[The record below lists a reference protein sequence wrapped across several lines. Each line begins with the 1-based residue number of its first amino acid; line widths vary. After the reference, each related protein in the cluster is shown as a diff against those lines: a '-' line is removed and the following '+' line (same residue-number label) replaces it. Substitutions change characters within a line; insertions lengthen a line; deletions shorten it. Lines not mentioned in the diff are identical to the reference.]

1 MHLNKNKKQQPL
13 VKSIPQVWG
22 LATAVITFCCCIFVG
37 LSSYQQLA
45 REELQNIQ
53 RAVSHIATNN
63 PQDWSSHPQTL
74 SLLLSDNKNINRFI
88 ELNSGEMVP
97 NSETLVKNGIHST
110 LPIFT
115 PEGEIGRV
123 HSYYNYSILMNNVSL
138 MLLCCS
144 IFGLLTFFFLSR
156 CCKELEKD
164 ISKAEFKKNQAEA
177 ANFAKNSFLAHISH
191 ELRTPIN
198 GITSINDLLLKTEL
212 SPRQSELINMIKGSG
227 RILLSVAND
236 LLDITRIENKELTLE
251 NRQINLER
259 VIEDIGILMAADANE
274 RGLQLFINYSPD
286 LPAMFIADAS
296 RLRQI
301 IMNLVGNAIKFTHLG
316 HVYVTAELSPDQEDR
331 SKVMVRI
338 KVEDTGVGLDPVEK
352 QTLLS
357 SLENM
362 PHLAERHKDGHA
374 GLGLTIVNQ
383 ITQLMQ
389 GTLKIETA
397 VGKGSTFIV
406 DIPLEQDVEHAKAH
420 KASPFKDM
428 RILLIDDHP
437 IHRDIILQH
446 LQAWGVE
453 VTFTTE
459 DRAVDKMKDAQNSGY
474 PFDVTLFHESIQEA
488 SGTRFARIIRA
499 EPCLKEAKLILLADR
514 KQLYLSTENNH
525 KGFSVLIGKPVRPSE
540 LYDALFSMSHDTETL
555 HSTIQ
560 KNATQSEKLHK
571 KITALLVEDNHLS
584 QQVAKLNLELL
595 GCDVDVAGN
604 GEKALHQIRQQ
615 EYDIVFMDCHMPVMN
630 GFETT
635 ERIRKLEKEG
645 YVKSTPI
652 IAITAEALIGDKEK
666 CFKSGMDAYIS
677 KPYVQQDLREAIERW
692 AIHSE
697 RRGDAQTENTKDEP
711 EESAANDKTAEV
723 SNRLDA
729 HPTNS

>member
-1 MHLNKNKKQQPL
+1 MSRKNNKQQL
-13 VKSIPQVWG
+13 VKSIPQVWA
-22 LATAVITFCCCIFVG
+22 LSTAVITFCCCIFIG
-37 LSSYQQLA
+37 LSSYKQLA

-53 RAVSHIATNN
+53 RAVSHIAINN
-63 PQDWSSHPQTL
+63 PQDWTKHPQTL
-74 SLLLSDNKNINRFI
+74 SLLLSENTNIHRYI
-88 ELNSGEMVP
+88 ELNSGELIP
-97 NSETLVKNGIHST
+97 NSGITTTSGIHST
-110 LPIFT
+110 LPIYT
-115 PEGEIGRV
+115 PEGEIGKV
-123 HSYYNYSILMNNVSL
+123 HSFYDYNLLTSNLILIL
-138 MLLCCS
+138 ICCS
-144 IFGLLTFFFLSR
+144 IFGALTYIFLTR
-156 CCKELEKD
+156 CCRELEKD

-177 ANFAKNSFLAHISH
+177 ANLAKNSFLAHISH

-198 GITSINDLLLKTEL
+198 GITSINDLLLRTEL
-212 SPRQSELINMIKGSG
+212 TPRQSELINMIKGSG

-259 VIEDIGILMAADANE
+259 IIEDIGILMSADANE

-286 LPAMFIADAS
+286 LPAMYIADAS

-316 HVYVTAELSPDQEDR
+316 HVYLTAEPAPESLDP
-331 SKVMVRI
+331 SKVTVRI

-352 QTLLS
+352 QTLLN

-362 PHLAERHKDGHA
+362 PHLADRGRDGHA

-383 ITQLMQ
+383 ITQLMN
-389 GTLKIETA
+389 GKISIETA
-397 VGKGSTFIV
+397 VGKGSTFMV
-406 DIPLEQDVEHAKAH
+406 DIPLEQDVEHAKAQ
-420 KASPFKDM
+420 KTSPFKNM
-428 RILLIDDHP
+428 RVLLIDDHAL
-437 IHRDIILQH
+437 HRDIILQH

-459 DRAVDKMKDAQNSGY
+459 ERAVDKMKEAQQNGH

-488 SGTRFARIIRA
+488 SGMRFARIIRS
-499 EPCLKEAKLILLADR
+499 EPTLKEAKIILLADR
-514 KQLYLSTENNH
+514 KQLYLSNEHNH

-540 LYDALFSMSHDTETL
+540 LYDALFSMSNDTATL
-555 HSTIQ
+555 HSNI
-560 KNATQSEKLHK
+560 KLGAKQSEKLHK

-595 GCDVDVAGN
+595 GCDVDVAAN
-604 GEKALHQIRQQ
+604 GEKALHLVRKKD
-615 EYDIVFMDCHMPVMN
+615 YDIIFMDCHMPVMN

-645 YVKSTPI
+645 YVRSTPI

-677 KPYVQQDLREAIERW
+677 KPYVQQDLREAIEHW

-697 RRGDAQTENTKDEP
+697 RRAETQKTTEEAKSEEP
-711 EESAANDKTAEV
+711 APDPATGNPV
-723 SNRLDA
+723 NGLDA
-729 HPTNS
+729 NPTNS